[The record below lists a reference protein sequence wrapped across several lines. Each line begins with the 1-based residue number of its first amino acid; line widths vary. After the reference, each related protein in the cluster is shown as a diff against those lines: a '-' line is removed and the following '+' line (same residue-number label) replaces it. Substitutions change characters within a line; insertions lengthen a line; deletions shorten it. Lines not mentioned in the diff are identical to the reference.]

1 MIKKRFDCFLKVI
14 SPIHIGC
21 GEVYEPTGFIIDEKS
36 RKMIVFDTVSFL
48 TDLDKKDKQRFSEIC
63 LKGTI
68 SSLLEI
74 YKFLRGRRVQGRSV
88 NICEGLVE
96 HYKKTL
102 SIPLKDTRR
111 IQQELNKFEIER
123 TSFLTNAEKSY
134 IPGSS
139 IKGALRTA
147 YLNMISKGKN
157 ISAKEHRKSGK
168 NLEELLLRGR
178 FSRDPFR
185 MVKVSDFRPTAN
197 VKTRIAYAINQK
209 KYKYSGTARGPYQIL
224 EVIEPGSTFYG
235 VVEVCFPENGAGIK
249 NPIELDVLL
258 KSANEFYKKQKQ
270 RETEELKHI
279 SLHDIEAPENRSYLL
294 RVGRH
299 SGVESITIA
308 KYRVSDATT
317 DAWLASEFSKVTPE
331 QNFWSFGWVYLVK
344 ADEEILKK
352 VQKVLQEIEEVEQKP
367 KPSENEDNK
376 LLIKENI
383 EKWED
388 VNITWNPGSQLVTAY
403 KEGKKAVAKGT
414 DIVPTHL
421 HKKLF
426 GKKKMAKATIEV
438 EAIGNS
444 YKIIKIY

>member
-48 TDLDKKDKQRFSEIC
+48 ADLDKKDKQRFSEIC

-168 NLEELLLRGR
+168 NLEELLLKGR
-178 FSRDPFR
+178 FSTDPFR

-197 VKTRIAYAINQK
+197 VKTKIAYAINQK
-209 KYKYSGTARGPYQIL
+209 KYKHSGTARGPYQIL
-224 EVIEPGSTFYG
+224 EVIEPGSIFYG
-235 VVEVCFPENGAGIK
+235 SIEVCTPENGAGIK
-249 NPIELDVLL
+249 NPIKLDILL
-258 KSANEFYKKQKQ
+258 KSADEFYKKQQK
-270 RETEELKHI
+270 REMEELKHI
-279 SLHDIEAPENRSYLL
+279 PLHEIAVPKDEKGYLL
-294 RVGRH
+294 RIGRH
-299 SGVESITIA
+299 SGIESITIEN
-308 KYRVSDATT
+308 YRMSDATT
-317 DAWLASEFSKVTPE
+317 AWLASEFSKATPG
-331 QNFWSFGWVYLVK
+331 QNLWPFGWAYLVK
-344 ADEEILKK
+344 ADEKLLDELEKEIPP
-352 VQKVLQEIEEVEQKP
+352 QEEIEIKSE
-367 KPSENEDNK
+367 PSEEEK
-376 LLIKENI
+376 TLSATI
-383 EKWED
+383 EKWES
-388 VNITWNPGSQLVTAY
+388 ITISWDPGSQVITAY
-403 KEGKKAVAKGT
+403 KEGKKAIAKGKAL
-414 DIVPTHL
+414 IPEHL

-426 GKKKMAKATIEV
+426 KKKIAKATIEV
-438 EAIGNS
+438 EIVGNS
-444 YKIIKIY
+444 YKIVKIY